1 MAQQQFVTFW
11 IDHYLFGVNILNVR
25 EINAHT
31 DATPV
36 PLAQES
42 IRGLINLRG
51 QIFTLLDLRFL
62 LGLGHLR
69 LTPDTHN
76 IMLKTNTDTTG
87 SGDNASDRVGFMVDK
102 IGDIITVDEQ
112 ELEAPPANTG
122 DIDGYYFSQ
131 VLKLPNG
138 IVASLINIDHVL
150 TMKEDPLLI
159 TA

>member
-11 IDHYLFGVNILNVR
+11 IDQYLFGVNILNVR

-36 PLAQES
+36 PLAQEA

-62 LGLGHLR
+62 LGLGHLN
-69 LTPDTHN
+69 LTPDTQN
-76 IMLKTNTDTTG
+76 IILKTNTDATG

-102 IGDIITVDEQ
+102 IGDIISVDEE
-112 ELEAPPANTG
+112 ELEAPPANMG
-122 DIDGYYFSQ
+122 DVDGYYLSR
-131 VLKLPNG
+131 VIKLPNT
-138 IVASLINIDHVL
+138 VASIINIDHML
-150 TMKEDPLLI
+150 TMKEDPV
-159 TA
+159 TV

>member
-11 IDHYLFGVNILNVR
+11 IDQYLFGVNILNVR
-25 EINAHT
+25 EINSHT

-36 PLAQES
+36 PLAQEA

-62 LGLGHLR
+62 LGLGHLH
-69 LTPDTHN
+69 LTPDTQN
-76 IMLKTNTDTTG
+76 IILKTNTDATG

-102 IGDIITVDEQ
+102 IGDIITVDEE

-122 DIDGYYFSQ
+122 DIDGYYLSR
-131 VLKLPNG
+131 VIKLPKA
-138 IVASLINIDHVL
+138 VASIIDIDHVL
-150 TMKEDPLLI
+150 MMKEEPV
-159 TA
+159 AV